1 MNINLWVEQETV
13 LPPILG
19 KDLDINN
26 YLLSCNKQNFVAPN
40 LKGGNLMYGYQGKIL
55 RINLSTGVCGV
66 EALDETIAKKFVG
79 GRGLG
84 TKLYTDEVSPSV
96 DALSPEN
103 KILFVTGP
111 LTGTPTPTGGRYMVV
126 TKSPLTGTIAS
137 SNSGGYW
144 GPELKFAGYDLIIVE
159 GKSDRPVYLMIED
172 EKLK

>member
-1 MNINLWVEQETV
+1 
-13 LPPILG
+13 
-19 KDLDINN
+19 
-26 YLLSCNKQNFVAPN
+26 
-40 LKGGNLMYGYQGKIL
+40 MYGYQGKIL
-55 RINLSTGVCGV
+55 RINLSTGACGV

-84 TKLYTDEVSPSV
+84 TKLYYDEVSPSV

-159 GKSDRPVYLMIED
+159 GKSDKPVYLMIED
-172 EKLK
+172 DKIEIRDAGHLWGKVVSETTKTLEGETPAKSKVLTIGPAG